1 MVRRRQIAR
10 RAYELYLER
19 GCREHR
25 DQQDWFEAERE
36 IWGKPGPVHMHRL
49 WEVHEMI
56 ARRAY
61 ELYLDRSRQDGNAEE
76 DWLRAEA
83 EVYALPDLFSR
94 AHAFYLS
101 QGNGWGLMRRRAYVH
116 YLPAMVRTAIH
127 RTTGRKQRKMLPPVA
142 GGTQGASLGILCS
155 VVPTF
160 LSRWRSF
167 QWNLLAPDQRK
178 LSRWHHPG
186 ARTLSPDTKTLGNV
200 LVTR

>member
-36 IWGKPGPVHMHRL
+36 IRGKPGPVHMHRL

-116 YLPAMVRTAIH
+116 YLRRNGQNGNPQDDWEKAEEDVASGGWWYTRSIT
-127 RTTGRKQRKMLPPVA
+127 RDLVLCRSNFPFEVEELPVEP
-142 GGTQGASLGILCS
+142 
-155 VVPTF
+155 P
-160 LSRWRSF
+160 RS
-167 QWNLLAPDQRK
+167 
-178 LSRWHHPG
+178 
-186 ARTLSPDTKTLGNV
+186 
-200 LVTR
+200 